1 MPYGVYFL
9 CMKTIHNLREK
20 IKSFLRS
27 AKGRDLV
34 TILIIVFV
42 AIGSFLLGSLSG
54 QERAGNAPIVFA
66 DSLAP
71 YKLDHAIDT
80 APKQTSQIT
89 TSPSKTGAFMASKNG
104 TKYYPDGCSNR
115 ILDENK
121 VFFNTTAEA
130 ESAGYTLSSTC
141 K

>member
-1 MPYGVYFL
+1 
-9 CMKTIHNLREK
+9 MKTIHNLREK

-27 AKGRDLV
+27 SKGRDVV

-71 YKLDHAIDT
+71 YKLDRAIDT
-80 APKQTSQIT
+80 APKQQNKSTSSQP
-89 TSPSKTGAFMASKNG
+89 SPYQGEGAAHAFMASKNG

-121 VFFNTTAEA
+121 VFFDTAAQAEA
-130 ESAGYTLSSTC
+130 AGYTLSSTC